1 MSTRR
6 LAMIFGILGA
16 ASWPWPASS
25 QSVSDY
31 PTKPIRL
38 VAPFPAGAPFDA
50 VARRLAEAMSQ
61 QLKVPVIIDNKPGT
75 GGSLGAGEVARAVAD
90 GYTLLITISDPLVST
105 PAAIKVPYDPQRD
118 FSPIVKIASSAPVL
132 LINTQYKSTNLQ
144 ELVEEAKA
152 AKQPLTY
159 GSFGPASFPQLVM
172 ESFSRRAG
180 IKLTDIPYR
189 GAPPALQDVLA
200 NQVAL
205 AFTSPAQAAQL
216 LPQGKVRVLAV
227 MGATRSPVLPQV
239 ATFSESGFDSY
250 FARRDSWLGLLGPAR
265 LPDVIVTR
273 LGETVRSIV
282 REPTFTKWMATLDF
296 VPVTGAAPQFKR
308 DLETDLQAVTKFIRE
323 ELKMEPGELRDM
335 QR

>member
-1 MSTRR
+1 MTARR
-6 LAMIFGILGA
+6 HALALCLLGTV
-16 ASWPWPASS
+16 SWPWAAWSQPAA
-25 QSVSDY
+25 DY
-31 PTKPIRL
+31 PIKAIRL
-38 VAPFPAGAPFDA
+38 VAAFPAGAPFDA

-61 QLKVPVIIDNKPGT
+61 QLKVPVVVDNKPGA

-90 GYTLLITISDPLVST
+90 GYTLLITVSDPLVST

-132 LINTQYKSTNLQ
+132 LISTHYKSTNLQ

-152 AKQPLTY
+152 ATQPLTY

-172 ESFSRRAG
+172 ESFSRKAG

-216 LPQGKVRVLAV
+216 VPLGKVRVLAA
-227 MGATRSPVLPQV
+227 MGAARSPVLPQV
-239 ATFSESGFDSY
+239 ATFTESGFDSY

-265 LPDVIVTR
+265 LPDDIGTR
-273 LGETVRSIV
+273 IGDTVRAIV
-282 REPTFTKWMATLDF
+282 REPGFTKWLATLDF
-296 VPVTGAAPQFKR
+296 VPVGSAAPQFKR
-308 DLETDLQAVTKFIRE
+308 DLETDVQAVTKFIRE
-323 ELKMEPGELRDM
+323 ELKIEPAELR
-335 QR
+335 